1 MTKLEN
7 LLSTKV
13 HVYLFSLCTVLFFS
27 ILALRLP
34 VTILPK
40 SGVLIILQLAVV
52 VVSISSNRGATACA
66 GILCALIYNYF
77 FTYPL
82 YSLHMSE
89 AEDIIN
95 SVIFISVAL
104 LTSEFAVRYRNKN
117 EALKQAEIRSNIL
130 LSVSHDLR
138 TPLAT
143 IIGAL
148 STFKEYKARITPQ
161 EQNKLID
168 SAIDESH
175 RLHNYVENLLQ
186 LTRMKNNAFDWCFV
200 SQPIWPVIKRVETRF
215 ASSRLITHKQ
225 NPLQAVN
232 IQDSLIEQALYN
244 VIDNALKYSEKDQ
257 LVRVEVKS
265 DKQFTH
271 IYIIDSGPGIAKAKR
286 EKIFDLFYS
295 SRLGDAGEGGSGIG
309 LTVAKGI
316 IEAHGGAISVIDSD
330 QGCTIEI
337 LLPCGDKHVPS

>member
-52 VVSISSNRGATACA
+52 VVSISSNRGATAFA
-66 GILCALIYNYF
+66 GILCALIYNYL
-77 FTYPL
+77 FTYPQ

-95 SVIFISVAL
+95 SVIFITVAL

-148 STFKEYKARITPQ
+148 STFKEYKEKINLE
-161 EQNKLID
+161 EQNKLIN

-175 RLHNYVENLLQ
+175 RLHSYIENLLQ
-186 LTRMKNNAFDWCFV
+186 LTHMKNNAFDWCFV
-200 SQPIWPVIKRVETRF
+200 SQSIWPVIKRVEARF
-215 ASSRLITHKQ
+215 ANSRVITHKQ
-225 NPLQAVN
+225 NTLQSVN

-244 VIDNALKYSEKDQ
+244 IIDNALKYSEKDQ
-257 LVRVEVKS
+257 VVKVEAKS
-265 DKQFTH
+265 DKQFTG
-271 IYIIDSGPGIAKAKR
+271 IYIIDNGPGIAKNKR
-286 EKIFDLFYS
+286 QKIFDLFYS
-295 SRLGDAGEGGSGIG
+295 SRIGDAGEGGSGIG

-316 IEAHGGAISVIDSD
+316 VEAHGGAIAVIDSD
-330 QGCTIEI
+330 KGCTIEI